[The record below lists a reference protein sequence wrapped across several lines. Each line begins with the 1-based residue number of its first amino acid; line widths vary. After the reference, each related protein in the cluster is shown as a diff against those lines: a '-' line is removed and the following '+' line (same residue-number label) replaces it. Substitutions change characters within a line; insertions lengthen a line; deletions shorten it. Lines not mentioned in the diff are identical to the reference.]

1 MLMPASSHFD
11 FNYQYFNKME
21 KIGSIKPKE
30 TLNILNLAIYSFV
43 VIVYKS

>member
-1 MLMPASSHFD
+1 MLMPASHFD

-30 TLNILNLAIYSFV
+30 TLNILKLAIYSFV